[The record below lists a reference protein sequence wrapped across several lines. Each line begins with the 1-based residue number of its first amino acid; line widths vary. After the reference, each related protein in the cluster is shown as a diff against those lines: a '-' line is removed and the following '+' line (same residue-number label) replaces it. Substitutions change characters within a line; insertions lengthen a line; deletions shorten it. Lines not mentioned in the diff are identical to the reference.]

1 MEICIKMELIPRN
14 DYLRRLRAFRE
25 NAVIKVIT
33 GVRRCG
39 KTTLMKIFMDELRAD
54 GVADEQ
60 IVTVNFEDYD
70 AIELTEPKALH
81 AFLKSKLLPGKTVF
95 FFLDEIQNVRDFQ
108 RVVDSLYIRE
118 GTDIYLTGSNGAML
132 SSDLATLL
140 TGRYVEINMLPLSF
154 GEFCQASRLPLSPA
168 EHYRRYLE
176 LGSFPY
182 ALQLSD
188 NQAVRLYLEGI
199 FNTILL
205 KDLAQR
211 MKLSDV
217 SLLVSICRF
226 LFENIGSIVSPKRIA
241 DTLTTQG
248 RKCDVKTVDKYL
260 TAITDCFVMYEA
272 VRFDIH
278 GKAELA
284 RLEKYYLVDPG
295 LRRVLLGN
303 KATDVSHSLENVVYL
318 ELVRRGYE
326 VFVGRIEDTEV
337 DFVAR
342 SSEGFLYLQVSATV
356 RNSET
361 LERKLRP
368 LKKIKDHYPKLL
380 LTLDDD
386 PDMDYNG
393 ILQTNALAWL
403 LSSNKAPHD
412 AALH

>member
-1 MEICIKMELIPRN
+1 
-14 DYLRRLRAFRE
+14 
-25 NAVIKVIT
+25 
-33 GVRRCG
+33 
-39 KTTLMKIFMDELRAD
+39 
-54 GVADEQ
+54 
-60 IVTVNFEDYD
+60 
-70 AIELTEPKALH
+70 
-81 AFLKSKLLPGKTVF
+81 
-95 FFLDEIQNVRDFQ
+95 
-108 RVVDSLYIRE
+108 
-118 GTDIYLTGSNGAML
+118 
-132 SSDLATLL
+132 
-140 TGRYVEINMLPLSF
+140 
-154 GEFCQASRLPLSPA
+154 
-168 EHYRRYLE
+168 
-176 LGSFPY
+176 
-182 ALQLSD
+182 
-188 NQAVRLYLEGI
+188 
-199 FNTILL
+199 
-205 KDLAQR
+205 

-260 TAITDCFVMYEA
+260 TAITDCFVMYEV

-278 GKAELA
+278 GKTELA

-361 LERKLRP
+361 LEQELRP

-393 ILQTNALAWL
+393 ILQTNSLAWL

-412 AALH
+412 DALH

>member
-1 MEICIKMELIPRN
+1 
-14 DYLRRLRAFRE
+14 
-25 NAVIKVIT
+25 
-33 GVRRCG
+33 
-39 KTTLMKIFMDELRAD
+39 
-54 GVADEQ
+54 
-60 IVTVNFEDYD
+60 
-70 AIELTEPKALH
+70 
-81 AFLKSKLLPGKTVF
+81 
-95 FFLDEIQNVRDFQ
+95 
-108 RVVDSLYIRE
+108 
-118 GTDIYLTGSNGAML
+118 
-132 SSDLATLL
+132 
-140 TGRYVEINMLPLSF
+140 
-154 GEFCQASRLPLSPA
+154 
-168 EHYRRYLE
+168 
-176 LGSFPY
+176 
-182 ALQLSD
+182 
-188 NQAVRLYLEGI
+188 
-199 FNTILL
+199 
-205 KDLAQR
+205 
-211 MKLSDV
+211 
-217 SLLVSICRF
+217 
-226 LFENIGSIVSPKRIA
+226 
-241 DTLTTQG
+241 
-248 RKCDVKTVDKYL
+248 
-260 TAITDCFVMYEA
+260 MYEA

-318 ELVRRGYE
+318 ELVRREYE

-361 LERKLRP
+361 LERELRP

-412 AALH
+412 ATLH